1 LTGSLWLSIPAYLA
15 TIPLIYHFYRY
26 KGGAKQ
32 AAGFFGSAIAY
43 GIVRENILALL
54 NPAYHPSGF
63 IGFDIW
69 IGLAPLTIPVGWAFT
84 AYTSWYLVELAT
96 GIERPVRSRLPIVA
110 SLAAMISSATSFL
123 IETPAVRMGWW
134 TWNFNPAL
142 VPFLWDVPLYTLVGW
157 AFTVFV
163 FLCCYFAFAYHTSR
177 WRYTG
182 LIGIALHFV
191 HLIIFNTIL
200 TA

>member
-1 LTGSLWLSIPAYLA
+1 LTGSLWLSISAYLA

-84 AYTSWYLVELAT
+84 
-96 GIERPVRSRLPIVA
+96 
-110 SLAAMISSATSFL
+110 
-123 IETPAVRMGWW
+123 
-134 TWNFNPAL
+134 
-142 VPFLWDVPLYTLVGW
+142 
-157 AFTVFV
+157 VFV
-163 FLCCYFAFAYHTSR
+163 FLCCYFAFAYYTSR

-182 LIGIALHFV
+182 LIGIALHFAQ
-191 HLIIFNTIL
+191 LIIFNTVL